1 MLLHRLNHFQQLF
14 APNQLNRLT
23 LCEALGIFC
32 VGTDTGDLDRMGLVM
47 GEQAKHLPHDADTD
61 LMALP
66 LLALHQRAAAVLAQ
80 DQVDA
85 AVGAAQAGFFDAVA
99 LAAKGFAHQ

>member
-1 MLLHRLNHFQQLF
+1 MLLHCSDHVQQLF
-14 APNQLNRLT
+14 ATDQFNRLAFS
-23 LCEALGIFC
+23 EALGVLS
-32 VGTDTGDLDRMGLVM
+32 VGSDAGDLHCVRVVM
-47 GEQAKHLPHDADTD
+47 GEQAEHFSHDADTD

-85 AVGAAQAGFFDAVA
+85 AVCAAQAGFFDAVA